1 MRFFVDDYN
10 SARYAQP
17 TTGMKIFKYNDMK
30 NLLLLFIAAALFIG
44 TAEAK
49 IPVKYMGEVDAVL
62 SVGVGNFATP
72 RVGVHTIHG
81 VRLGQY
87 FSTGIGIG
95 ADFYTMDSEVVMP
108 LYLNLKGHLPTK
120 RKATPFMSLDLG
132 TGLGVS
138 SSVAGFSGLYCTPAV
153 GVKVRKFK
161 VQLGYNIQQITD
173 SGFGFSMGAVQL
185 KLGCIF

>member
-1 MRFFVDDYN
+1 
-10 SARYAQP
+10 
-17 TTGMKIFKYNDMK
+17 MKK
-30 NLLLLFIAAALFIG
+30 LLFLFIAAAVSAG

-49 IPVKYMGEVDAVL
+49 VPVKYLGEVDAVL
-62 SVGVGNFATP
+62 SVGVGNLATP

-81 VRLGQY
+81 VRLSQY
-87 FSTGIGIG
+87 LSAGIGIG
-95 ADFYTMDSEVVMP
+95 ADVYTMDGQVIMP
-108 LYLNLKGHLPTK
+108 LYLNLKGHLPTN
-120 RKATPFMSLDLG
+120 RKATPFVSLDLG

-173 SGFGFSMGAVQL
+173 SGFGFSMGAIQL